1 MEDNPA
7 HTPTTEGE
15 LLLDSELLDCLS
27 EEDFCFLPFPLLPP
41 TSPWSPE
48 PLLVLPSSPEPLL
61 VPSSTLFSASSSKIF
76 SRRFP
81 PSHPLPPPLY
91 QPSLSCLGKVPQLT
105 LSMPCR
111 GSVVLQDF
119 LSTATLG
126 LDDPQTPHHVRVMI
140 CFSVVYVNMCQ

>member
-1 MEDNPA
+1 MEIEGMKDNPA

-15 LLLDSELLDCLS
+15 LLQDSELLDCLS
-27 EEDFCFLPFPLLPP
+27 EEDFWLLPFPLLPP

-91 QPSLSCLGKVPQLT
+91 QPSLSCLRKVPQLT
-105 LSMPCR
+105 LSMPCPVGGLCFR
-111 GSVVLQDF
+111 TSCQQLPWGWRNLKLRITSGS
-119 LSTATLG
+119 
-126 LDDPQTPHHVRVMI
+126 
-140 CFSVVYVNMCQ
+140 